1 LAWLR
6 GGAGGP
12 RRPGGAVILVVAVL
26 VASTSCSAQDTRRI
40 SCFLIGSVQAGICP
54 LPNFF
59 TEDPLFTWEQD
70 PHQAGLSLQER
81 IRLDRLYFPR
91 SRKVLLEKFD
101 MVFFADPYIDH
112 FTATQFGDLYYA
124 FTQGGMPSYWSFGPA
139 YGQVI
144 QPSIL
149 NDVLPI
155 SDYKGYFH
163 QPWRAVFRR
172 DRDPVFTPFIQLGVE
187 RVPGE
192 AYGIMWPREG
202 SLTWAD
208 MQPQN
213 LPWVVSWRP
222 GGKEAGLAWVFAD
235 EFNYYWWGTISEA
248 RGANPYALDLMTN
261 VILYSLGRP
270 LLTDILSRRSARVS
284 IATFRSEKLLVL
296 SMMEWADKFG
306 ANTLPLSNRLGEL
319 DSQAAAAHE
328 QYLDQEYDSV
338 ISTMSAISS
347 QMKEITALAVHLK
360 DQALFW
366 VFISE
371 WLVVTSAAIVAGL
384 TVWTLMIRKKVYRPV
399 RVTRLTLR

>member
-1 LAWLR
+1 MVCLARACVTWVLIVVIF
-6 GGAGGP
+6 GP
-12 RRPGGAVILVVAVL
+12 CCLG
-26 VASTSCSAQDTRRI
+26 QDERRI

-59 TEDPLFTWEQD
+59 TEDPMFTWEQD
-70 PHQAGLSLQER
+70 PHQAGLNLDER
-81 IRLDRLYFPR
+81 KRLDRLYFPR
-91 SRKVLLEKFD
+91 SRKMLLERFD

-112 FTATQFGDLYYA
+112 FTATQFGDLHYA
-124 FTQGGMPSYWSFGPA
+124 FTKGGMPSYWSFGPA

-155 SDYKGYFH
+155 YDYKGYIH
-163 QPWRAVFRR
+163 QGWHAVFRR
-172 DRDPVFTPFIQLGVE
+172 DRDPVFLPFIDLGVE

-192 AYGIMWPREG
+192 AYARMWPREG
-202 SLTWAD
+202 TVTWAD
-208 MQPQN
+208 MQPLD
-213 LPWVVSWRP
+213 LPWIVSWRP

-248 RGANPYALDLMTN
+248 RGANPYALDLMAN
-261 VILYSLGRP
+261 VILYSLDRP
-270 LLTDILSRRSARVS
+270 LLTDILARRSARLS
-284 IATFRSEKLLVL
+284 IAAYRSEKLLVL
-296 SMMEWADKFG
+296 SMMDWADKFG

-319 DSQAAAAHE
+319 DSDSSAAFD

-338 ISTMSAISS
+338 ISTMAVLSS
-347 QMKEITALAVHLK
+347 RLKDITALAVRLK

-371 WLVVTSAAIVAGL
+371 WLAVTSAAIFAGVL
-384 TVWTLMIRKKVYRPV
+384 VWTLMIRRKAYRPV
-399 RVTRLTLR
+399 KVTRLTMR